1 MNVKDFEDV
10 DIPEG
15 DLLTRIFEK
24 QLELMVEYEHIEKD
38 RGFITIAP
46 EQFGDLDHRFVQ
58 YRIKDVNARAVE
70 ELYEAMNCLKNKPW
84 KQSEVTTDATHFYEE
99 IADAVH
105 FFVEMCITAGLTAED
120 LARMYHKKHAVNQF
134 RQESKY

>member
-1 MNVKDFEDV
+1 VNVNDFEDV
-10 DIPEG
+10 EIPEG
-15 DLLTRIFEK
+15 DMLAGIFAQ
-24 QLELMVEYEHIEKD
+24 QLELMKEYEHIESE
-38 RGFITIAP
+38 RGFITIPP

-84 KQSEVTTDATHFYEE
+84 KQSEVPTDTTHFYEE
-99 IADAVH
+99 LADAVH
-105 FFVEMCITAGLTAED
+105 FLVEMFITAGLTAED
-120 LARMYHKKHAVNQF
+120 LARMYHRKHAVNKF